1 VDRWRVGTGGLA
13 ATAAGALLLAGL
25 PQYLAPYQTFQ
36 LSYVGAFAIALLG
49 LNLLTGYSGQIS
61 LGHGAF
67 LGVGGYTTAVLMHN
81 FGVSYLVTIPIA
93 GLLCGALGFLFGIPA
108 LRLSG
113 LYLALATFAL
123 AVATPSVLK
132 KPKGLTGGG
141 QGIVLPPVTPPA
153 GLDAFF
159 STEQWLYYLTWVIAA
174 LLFLFAWNLVRS
186 RTGRAFKAVRDSE
199 EAALAYGVSLAPYKT
214 LAFGLSAFYA
224 GVAGSLIA
232 VLTGFVSPDSYS
244 FPLSL
249 TLLVG
254 VVVGGLGSI
263 AGAVYGAVVIE
274 FLPLYAQNLNKAAPS
289 VVYGVI
295 LILVAF
301 LMPTGIAGFL
311 RTTYSWARRQVI
323 ARAAAGGAAG
333 LSGDAF
339 VTDRDEHQT
348 AKAKEVKP

>member
-1 VDRWRVGTGGLA
+1 MGTGGWA
-13 ATAAGALLLAGL
+13 ATAAGALVLAGL

-67 LGVGGYTTAVLMHN
+67 LGVGGYTTAVLIHN
-81 FGVSYLVTIPIA
+81 VGISYLVTIPIA
-93 GLLCGALGFLFGIPA
+93 GLVCGVLGFLFGIPA

-123 AVATPSVLK
+123 AVATPVVLK
-132 KPKGLTGGG
+132 KPKGLTGGL

-153 GLDAFF
+153 GLDAFL
-159 STEQWLYYLTWVIAA
+159 STEQWLYYLAWVIAA

-186 RTGRAFKAVRDSE
+186 RTGRAFKAIRDSE
-199 EAALAYGVSLAPYKT
+199 VAALAYGVNLAPYKT

-232 VLTGFVSPDSYS
+232 LLTGFVSPDSYS
-244 FPLSL
+244 FALSL

-254 VVVGGLGSI
+254 VVLGGLGSI
-263 AGAVYGAVVIE
+263 AGAVYGAVIIE
-274 FLPLYAQNLNKAAPS
+274 YLPLYAQNLNKAAPA

-295 LILVAF
+295 LILVAV
-301 LMPTGIAGFL
+301 LMPTGTAGFV
-311 RTTYSWARRQVI
+311 RTSYAWARRR
-323 ARAAAGGAAG
+323 ALGRAAAGGAAG
-333 LSGDAF
+333 PAGAEF
-339 VTDRDEHQT
+339 VTDHDEQPAAE
-348 AKAKEVKP
+348 AKDAKV